1 MKEVSEYMQ
10 QDVSNFK
17 AYRDQKQT
25 EADQALHELYES
37 YFSWLEKNTNLR
49 EKVRAKH
56 IFKEKTDMHPDKLNE
71 TSWLLQFEHWFA
83 FDYVTVIGSKMFD
96 LYVRKNQGYMTKKM
110 LELSGLIMTS
120 AIQPFQTTVNERERG
135 FVKGVDPVTGIKLT
149 VYSLDWLPLGDLKE
163 GDYSLLRYIRCGF
176 RDTLIAPPAPIKNA
190 KQAFV
195 IQQMKEQHGLHENLQ
210 WLRFLKEG
218 GVSYLAYMKE

>member
-1 MKEVSEYMQ
+1 MQ

-83 FDYVTVIGSKMFD
+83 FDYVTVIGSRMFD
-96 LYVRKNQGYMTKKM
+96 LFVRKNQGYMTKKM

-120 AIQPFQTTVNERERG
+120 AIQLFKRLFKKEKE
-135 FVKGVDPVTGIKLT
+135 
-149 VYSLDWLPLGDLKE
+149 DL
-163 GDYSLLRYIRCGF
+163 
-176 RDTLIAPPAPIKNA
+176 
-190 KQAFV
+190 
-195 IQQMKEQHGLHENLQ
+195 
-210 WLRFLKEG
+210 
-218 GVSYLAYMKE
+218 